1 MMKNIYVTILKLIT
15 REKLLNSEKNIG
27 RVFDASELT
36 IDEMKALMA

>member
-1 MMKNIYVTILKLIT
+1 MKNIIANISKIIM

-36 IDEMKALMA
+36 IDEMKALMV